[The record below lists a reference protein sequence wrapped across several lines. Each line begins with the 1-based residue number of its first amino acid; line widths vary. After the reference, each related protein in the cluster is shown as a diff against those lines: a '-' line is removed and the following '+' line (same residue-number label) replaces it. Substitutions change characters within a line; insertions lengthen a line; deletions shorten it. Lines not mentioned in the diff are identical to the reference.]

1 MALQIIWSP
10 DAEAD
15 LENVLNYL
23 KENWS
28 KRILVKFINKVEDT
42 TALLVEDPTLFPI
55 INQELNI
62 RKCVLTNQN
71 TMFYRASKSKIEI
84 IRLFDTRQN
93 PKKLK
98 F

>member
-10 DAEAD
+10 AAEAD

-28 KRILVKFINKVEDT
+28 KRILIKFINKVEDT
-42 TALLVEDPTLFPI
+42 TALLVEDPALFPI